1 MLWQKFWMETRWR
14 FLIGLAVLVCMAAGA
29 VFSWPTVVKLMP
41 LASNLDFGGMVGRK
55 LKETVELER
64 TYRGYVW
71 VQWVRQN
78 FSQMGALMAA
88 LLGAGGLLSQSLFTF
103 SLPVSRNR
111 LLWTRAATGLAELLV
126 LAIAPSLV
134 ITILSPAVG
143 GSYGAGDALVYG
155 ICLFVGCAVFFSL
168 ALLLST
174 LFSDLWRPLL
184 IALGAA
190 SVLALVPEGIF
201 SVIGGYDWFYRG
213 ELPWVGLL
221 ACVVTS
227 AALLYCAAINFAR
240 HDF

>member
-14 FLIGLAVLVCMAAGA
+14 FLIGLAILVCSAGAA

-78 FSQMGALMAA
+78 FSQMGTLMAA

-103 SLPVSRNR
+103 SMPVSRNR
-111 LLWTRAATGLAELLV
+111 LLWVRAATGLAELLV
-126 LAIAPSLV
+126 LAVAPSVV
-134 ITILSPAVG
+134 ISVLSPTVG
-143 GSYGAGDALVYG
+143 GSFGVADALVYG
-155 ICLFVGCAVFFSL
+155 VCLFVGCAVFFSL
-168 ALLLST
+168 ATLLST
-174 LFSDLWRPLL
+174 VFTDLWRPLL
-184 IALGAA
+184 IALGVAA
-190 SVLALVPEGIF
+190 VLALVPEGIF
-201 SVIGGYDWFYRG
+201 TVIGGYDWFYRG

-221 ACVVTS
+221 ACVVAS
-227 AALLYCAAINFAR
+227 ASLLYCAAINFAR